1 MVLQSHE
8 GFWAFERVCAPK
20 NKQPLTFHVSMLRGS
35 SVCATLHACDI
46 VFWWFAKGEPPFM
59 IEITIKLPDTLAR
72 AFGATPEARSQRLA
86 EDAAIEEYRAG
97 RLSQRQVGE
106 MLGLDYWQTERF
118 LAEHNVALNYSLG
131 DLQADQATLD
141 EVLGRP

>member
-1 MVLQSHE
+1 MV
-8 GFWAFERVCAPK
+8 
-20 NKQPLTFHVSMLRGS
+20 
-35 SVCATLHACDI
+35 
-46 VFWWFAKGEPPFM
+46 
-59 IEITIKLPDTLAR
+59 EITIKLPDLLAR
-72 AFGATPEARSQRLA
+72 VLGATPEARAQRLT

-118 LAEHNVALNYSLG
+118 LTDRNVALNYSPG
-131 DLQADQATLD
+131 DLQADRVTLN